1 MIDNTNTDTDA
12 ESIVKNLVEL
22 LPLFQAKV
30 IKPVLQVSKHSI
42 SPLQFHV
49 IKVINEKKS
58 INMTDLA
65 NEMMISKPQLT
76 PIIDKL
82 ITKAYL
88 KRENSR
94 EDRRIINI
102 SLTKSGEELF
112 KQRIEHIQKMIT
124 ERISTLPTEELEELN
139 TAIIT
144 MIKIIDNLS

>member
-1 MIDNTNTDTDA
+1 MYEKTNA
-12 ESIVKNLVEL
+12 EDIVKNLIEL

-82 ITKAYL
+82 IKKSYL
-88 KRENSR
+88 TRENAK

-102 SLTKSGEELF
+102 SLTKLGKDMFE
-112 KQRIEHIQKMIT
+112 QRNEHINKMIT
-124 ERISTLPTEELEELN
+124 QRIGTLPTDDQEKLN
-139 TAIIT
+139 AAIIM
-144 MIKIIDNLS
+144 MINIIAKLS

>member
-1 MIDNTNTDTDA
+1 MLDETNA
-12 ESIVKNLVEL
+12 EDIVKNLVEL

-82 ITKAYL
+82 LKKTYL
-88 KRENSR
+88 IRENAK

-102 SLTKSGEELF
+102 SLTPSGKEILKE
-112 KQRIEHIQKMIT
+112 RTEHINKMIT
-124 ERISTLPTEELEELN
+124 QRISTLPTEDQKELN
-139 TAIIT
+139 DAIIT
-144 MIKIIDNLS
+144 MINIIAKLS

>member
-1 MIDNTNTDTDA
+1 MIEEVNA
-12 ESIVKNLVEL
+12 EDIVKNLVGL

-42 SPLQFHV
+42 SPQQFHV

-82 ITKAYL
+82 LKKTYL
-88 KRENSR
+88 IRENAK

-102 SLTKSGEELF
+102 SLTPSGKEILKE
-112 KQRIEHIQKMIT
+112 RTEHINKMIT
-124 ERISTLPTEELEELN
+124 QRISTLPTEDQKELN
-139 TAIIT
+139 AAIIT
-144 MIKIIDNLS
+144 MINIIAKLS

>member
-1 MIDNTNTDTDA
+1 MIDRTNA
-12 ESIVKNLVEL
+12 EDIVKNLVEL

-30 IKPVLQVSKHSI
+30 IKPVLQVEKHSM

-82 ITKAYL
+82 LLKAYL
-88 KRENSR
+88 VRENAK

-102 SLTKSGEELF
+102 SLTELGKEIY
-112 KQRIEHIQKMIT
+112 KQRTEHISKMIA
-124 ERISTLPTEELEELN
+124 ERISTLPPENQKELN
-139 TAIIT
+139 DAIIT
-144 MIKIIDNLS
+144 MINVIAQLS